1 MPGAKIRPMTALSH
15 IRIVLVGTTHPGNI
29 GAVARAMR
37 NMALTRLYLVQPKF
51 FPHEDATARAAG
63 AGQVLADAVV
73 CDSLPAA
80 LADCTLVIGA
90 SARPRS
96 IELPPLEPHG
106 CAGQVLAHAVSGEV
120 ALVFGPEHSGLS
132 NAELDLCQQRVC
144 IPSNP
149 DFPSLNLAAAVQVL
163 AYEIYRQAGALPVA
177 PQAPSSAATRD
188 EVERMF
194 AHLEQTLCALNFLLP
209 NNPQRS
215 MRRLRAL
222 VNRAAP
228 DQNEIQILRGIL
240 SATGR
245 AIVAADAKS
254 DP

>member
-1 MPGAKIRPMTALSH
+1 MTVLSH

-37 NMALTRLYLVQPKF
+37 NMALGRLYLVQPRF

-63 AGQVLADAVV
+63 ADQVLTDTTL

-90 SARPRS
+90 SARARG
-96 IELPPLEPHG
+96 IELPPLEPQA
-106 CAGQVLAHAVSGEV
+106 CARQLLAQAASGEV

-132 NAELDLCQQRVC
+132 NTDMDLCQQRVC

-163 AYEIYRQAGALPVA
+163 AYEIYRQAGEVPAAV
-177 PQAPSSAATRD
+177 PSSSPAATRE
-188 EVERMF
+188 EVERLF
-194 AHLEQTLCALNFLLP
+194 AHLEQTLRDLNFLLP
-209 NNPQRS
+209 NNPERS

-228 DQNEIQILRGIL
+228 DQNETQILRGIL
-240 SATGR
+240 TATGR
-245 AIVAADAKS
+245 AIAAADAKS

>member
-1 MPGAKIRPMTALSH
+1 MMALSH

-37 NMALTRLYLVQPKF
+37 NMALSRLYLVQPKF

-63 AGQVLADAVV
+63 ADQVLADAVV

-90 SARPRS
+90 SARVRS
-96 IELPPLEPHG
+96 IELPPLDPHA
-106 CAGQVLAHAVSGEV
+106 CAGQMLAHAGNGDA

-132 NAELDLCQQRVC
+132 NTQLDLCQQRVC
-144 IPSNP
+144 IPSDP
-149 DFPSLNLAAAVQVL
+149 TFASLNLAAAVQVL
-163 AYEIYRQAGALPVA
+163 AYELYRQAGAAPAA
-177 PQAPSSAATRD
+177 PQPRNPPASRD
-188 EVERMF
+188 EVERLF
-194 AHLEQTLCALNFLLP
+194 VHLEQTLNGLDFLLP
-209 NNPQRS
+209 SNPQRA

-245 AIVAADAKS
+245 AIAAADAKS

>member
-1 MPGAKIRPMTALSH
+1 MMTLSH

-29 GAVARAMR
+29 GAVARAMH
-37 NMALTRLYLVQPKF
+37 NMALSRLYLVRPKF

-63 AGQVLADAVV
+63 ADQVLRDAVL

-80 LADCTLVIGA
+80 IADCTLVIGA
-90 SARPRS
+90 SVRTRS
-96 IELPPLEPHG
+96 IELPPVDP
-106 CAGQVLAHAVSGEV
+106 CACARQVLEHAVTGEA

-132 NAELDLCQQRVC
+132 NAQLDLCQQRVC

-149 DFPSLNLAAAVQVL
+149 EFASLNLAAAVQVL
-163 AYEIYRQAGALPVA
+163 AYELYRQAGAAPAA
-177 PQAPSSAATRD
+177 PQPRNPPASRD
-188 EVERMF
+188 EVERLF
-194 AHLEQTLCALNFLLP
+194 VHLEQTLNGLDFLLP
-209 NNPQRS
+209 SNPQRA

-245 AIVAADAKS
+245 AIAAADAKS

>member
-1 MPGAKIRPMTALSH
+1 MTALSH

-37 NMALTRLYLVQPKF
+37 NMALGRLYLVQPKY

-63 AGQVLADAVV
+63 ADQVLADAVL

-96 IELPPLEPHG
+96 IELPPLEPHA
-106 CAGQVLAHAVSGEV
+106 CAGQVLAHAVRGEV

-132 NAELDLCQQRVC
+132 NTQLDLCQQRVC

-149 DFPSLNLAAAVQVL
+149 EFPSLNLAAAVQVL
-163 AYEIYRQAGALPVA
+163 AYEIYRQAGTLPPA
-177 PQAPSSAATRD
+177 AELSSPPATRD
-188 EVERMF
+188 EVERLF
-194 AHLEQTLCALNFLLP
+194 AHLEQTLSDLNFLLP

-228 DQNEIQILRGIL
+228 DHNEIQILRGIL
-240 SATGR
+240 AATGQ
-245 AIVAADAKS
+245 AIAAADAKS
-254 DP
+254 AP

>member
-1 MPGAKIRPMTALSH
+1 MTALSH

-29 GAVARAMR
+29 GAVARAMH

-63 AGQVLADAVV
+63 ADQVLTDAVL

-80 LADCTLVIGA
+80 IADCTLVVGA
-90 SARPRS
+90 SARPRR
-96 IELPPLEPHG
+96 IELPPLEPHA
-106 CAGQVLAHAVSGEV
+106 CAGQILAHAGNGDA

-132 NAELDLCQQRVC
+132 NAQLDLCQQRVC

-149 DFPSLNLAAAVQVL
+149 EFASLNLAAAVQVL
-163 AYEIYRQAGALPVA
+163 AYELYRRAGTHQMAAETLSP
-177 PQAPSSAATRD
+177 PATRD
-188 EVERMF
+188 EVERLF
-194 AHLEQTLCALNFLLP
+194 EHLEQTLKALNFLLP

-245 AIVAADAKS
+245 AIAAADAKS

>member
-1 MPGAKIRPMTALSH
+1 MTALSH

-29 GAVARAMR
+29 GAVARAMC
-37 NMALTRLYLVQPKF
+37 NMALRRLYLVQPKY

-63 AGQVLADAVV
+63 ADQVLADAVL

-90 SARPRS
+90 SARPRRV
-96 IELPPLEPHG
+96 ELPPLEPHA
-106 CAGQVLAHAVSGEV
+106 CAGQMLAHAVRGEV

-132 NAELDLCQQRVC
+132 NAQLDLCQQRVC

-149 DFPSLNLAAAVQVL
+149 EFPSLNLAAAVQVL
-163 AYEIYRQAGALPVA
+163 AYEIYRQASTLAVLAEP
-177 PQAPSSAATRD
+177 PSPPATRD
-188 EVERMF
+188 QVERLF
-194 AHLEQTLCALNFLLP
+194 LHLEQTLCELNFLLP

-222 VNRAAP
+222 VNRATP

-240 SATGR
+240 AATGQ
-245 AIVAADAKS
+245 AIAAADAKS

>member
-1 MPGAKIRPMTALSH
+1 MTALFH

-29 GAVARAMR
+29 GAVARAMHT
-37 NMALTRLYLVQPKF
+37 MALSRLYLVQPKF

-63 AGQVLADAVV
+63 ADQVLTDAVV

-80 LADCTLVIGA
+80 LADCTLVVGA

-96 IELPPLEPHG
+96 IELPPLEPHA
-106 CAGQVLAHAVSGEV
+106 CAGQILAHAVNGEA

-149 DFPSLNLAAAVQVL
+149 DFASLNLAAAVQVL
-163 AYEIYRQAGALPVA
+163 AYEIYRQAGRPATTVTPVS
-177 PQAPSSAATRD
+177 PPATRD
-188 EVERMF
+188 EVERLF
-194 AHLEQTLCALNFLLP
+194 VHLEQTLGELNFLLP

-245 AIVAADAKS
+245 AIAAADAKS
-254 DP
+254 EP

>member
-1 MPGAKIRPMTALSH
+1 MTALSH

-37 NMALTRLYLVQPKF
+37 NMALTRLYLVRPKF

-63 AGQVLADAVV
+63 ADLVLADAVV

-80 LADCTLVIGA
+80 IADCTLVIGA

-96 IELPPLEPHG
+96 IELPPLDPHA
-106 CAGQVLAHAVSGEV
+106 CAGQILGHAARGEV

-132 NAELDLCQQRVC
+132 NADLDLCQRRVC

-163 AYEIYRQAGALPVA
+163 AYEIYRQAGTNQTAA
-177 PQAPSSAATRD
+177 GPSNPPATRD
-188 EVERMF
+188 EVERLF
-194 AHLEQTLCALNFLLP
+194 AHLEQTLHALNFLLP

-215 MRRLRAL
+215 LRRLRAL

-228 DQNEIQILRGIL
+228 DQNETQILRGIL
-240 SATGR
+240 SAIGH
-245 AIVAADAKS
+245 AIGGATTSITSHAEPPA
-254 DP
+254 

>member
-1 MPGAKIRPMTALSH
+1 MNALSH

-37 NMALTRLYLVQPKF
+37 NMALSRLYLVQPKL
-51 FPHEDATARAAG
+51 FPHEEATARAAG
-63 AGQVLADAVV
+63 ADQVLADAVV
-73 CDSLPAA
+73 CASLPAA

-90 SARPRS
+90 SARVRS
-96 IELPPLEPHG
+96 IELPPLEPHA
-106 CAGQVLAHAVSGEV
+106 CAGQMLAHAGNGDA

-132 NAELDLCQQRVC
+132 NAQLDLCQQRVC
-144 IPSNP
+144 IPSDP
-149 DFPSLNLAAAVQVL
+149 TFASLNLAAAVQVL
-163 AYEIYRQAGALPVA
+163 AYELYRQAGAAAAA
-177 PQAPSSAATRD
+177 PQPRNPPASRD
-188 EVERMF
+188 DVERLF
-194 AHLEQTLCALNFLLP
+194 VHLEQTLNGLAFLLP

-245 AIVAADAKS
+245 AIAAADAKS

>member
-1 MPGAKIRPMTALSH
+1 MNPLSH

-37 NMALTRLYLVQPKF
+37 NMALSRLYLVQPKF

-63 AGQVLADAVV
+63 ADQVLADAVV

-90 SARPRS
+90 SARVRS
-96 IELPPLEPHG
+96 IELPPLDPHA
-106 CAGQVLAHAVSGEV
+106 CAGQMLAHAGNGDA

-132 NAELDLCQQRVC
+132 NAQLDLCQQRVC
-144 IPSNP
+144 IPSDP
-149 DFPSLNLAAAVQVL
+149 TFASLNVAAAVQVL
-163 AYEIYRQAGALPVA
+163 AYELYRQAGAAAVA
-177 PQAPSSAATRD
+177 PQARNPPASRD
-188 EVERMF
+188 EVERLF
-194 AHLEQTLCALNFLLP
+194 VHLEQTLNGLDFLLP

-245 AIVAADAKS
+245 AIAAADAKS
-254 DP
+254 NP

>member
-1 MPGAKIRPMTALSH
+1 MTALSH

-29 GAVARAMR
+29 GAVARAMH

-63 AGQVLADAVV
+63 ADQVLRDAVV

-80 LADCTLVIGA
+80 IADCTLVVGA
-90 SARPRS
+90 SARVRS
-96 IELPPLEPHG
+96 IELPPLDPHA
-106 CAGQVLAHAVSGEV
+106 CAGQILAHAGNGEA

-132 NAELDLCQQRVC
+132 NAQLDLCQQRVC

-149 DFPSLNLAAAVQVL
+149 EFASLNLAAAVQVL
-163 AYEIYRQAGALPVA
+163 AYEIYRQAGAVPVA
-177 PQAPSSAATRD
+177 LEPPNPPATRD
-188 EVERMF
+188 EVERLF
-194 AHLEQTLCALNFLLP
+194 VHLEQTLNALDFLLP

-245 AIVAADAKS
+245 AIAAADAKS

>member
-1 MPGAKIRPMTALSH
+1 MMALSH

-37 NMALTRLYLVQPKF
+37 NMALSRLYLVQPKF

-63 AGQVLADAVV
+63 ADQVLADAVV

-80 LADCTLVIGA
+80 IADCTLVIGA

-96 IELPPLEPHG
+96 IELPPLEPHA
-106 CAGQVLAHAVSGEV
+106 CAGQVLAHAVRGEV

-132 NAELDLCQQRVC
+132 NAQLDLCQQRVC

-163 AYEIYRQAGALPVA
+163 AYELYRQAGAAPAA
-177 PQAPSSAATRD
+177 PQPRNPPASRD
-188 EVERMF
+188 EVERLF
-194 AHLEQTLCALNFLLP
+194 VHLEQTLNGLDFLLP
-209 NNPQRS
+209 SNPQRA

-245 AIVAADAKS
+245 AIAAADAKS

>member
-1 MPGAKIRPMTALSH
+1 MTALSH

-29 GAVARAMR
+29 GAVARAMH
-37 NMALTRLYLVQPKF
+37 NMALSHLYLVQPKF

-63 AGQVLADAVV
+63 ADQVLSDAVV

-80 LADCTLVIGA
+80 LADCTLVVGA
-90 SARPRS
+90 SARARS
-96 IELPPLEPHG
+96 IELPPLDPQA
-106 CAGQVLAHAVSGEV
+106 CAGQILAHAGNGEA

-132 NAELDLCQQRVC
+132 NAQLDLCQQRVC

-149 DFPSLNLAAAVQVL
+149 EFASLNLAAAVQVL
-163 AYEIYRQAGALPVA
+163 AYEIYRQAGAAPLA
-177 PQAPSSAATRD
+177 PQSANPPATRD
-188 EVERMF
+188 EVERLF
-194 AHLEQTLCALNFLLP
+194 VHLEQTLYALDFLLP

-215 MRRLRAL
+215 LRRLRAL

-245 AIVAADAKS
+245 AIAAADAKS

>member
-1 MPGAKIRPMTALSH
+1 MTALSH

-37 NMALTRLYLVQPKF
+37 NMALSRLYLVQPKF
-51 FPHEDATARAAG
+51 FPHADATARAAG
-63 AGQVLADAVV
+63 ADQVLTDAVL

-96 IELPPLEPHG
+96 IEPPPLEPQA
-106 CAGQVLAHAVSGEV
+106 CAGQVLAAAGEV

-132 NAELDLCQQRVC
+132 NAQLDLCQQRVC

-163 AYEIYRQAGALPVA
+163 AYEIYRQVGICSPASEPASP
-177 PQAPSSAATRD
+177 PATRD

-194 AHLEQTLCALNFLLP
+194 VHLEQTLCGLNFLLP

-240 SATGR
+240 AATGQ
-245 AIVAADAKS
+245 AIAAADAKS

>member
-1 MPGAKIRPMTALSH
+1 MSALSH

-37 NMALTRLYLVQPKF
+37 NMALGRLYLVQPKY

-63 AGQVLADAVV
+63 ADRVLTDAVV

-80 LADCTLVIGA
+80 IADCTLVIGA

-96 IELPPLEPHG
+96 IELPPLEPHA
-106 CAGQVLAHAVSGEV
+106 CAGQVLAHAVRGEV

-132 NAELDLCQQRVC
+132 NAQLDLCQQRVC

-149 DFPSLNLAAAVQVL
+149 EFASLNLAAAVQVL
-163 AYEIYRQAGALPVA
+163 AYEIYRQVGALSVA
-177 PQAPSSAATRD
+177 PQSPSPPATRD
-188 EVERMF
+188 EIERLF
-194 AHLEQTLCALNFLLP
+194 AHLEQTLHALNFLLP

-228 DQNEIQILRGIL
+228 DQNVIQILRGIL

-245 AIVAADAKS
+245 AIAAADAKS